1 MNSKY
6 RPFYSIVRF
15 KTVICLEKR
24 ETSLNQA
31 NGLSNAIFPDA
42 TFSAVELEVLITRL
56 IDFSPLFRVLD
67 FIVKMLK

>member
-1 MNSKY
+1 LFARKH
-6 RPFYSIVRF
+6 F
-15 KTVICLEKR
+15 ICLDKR